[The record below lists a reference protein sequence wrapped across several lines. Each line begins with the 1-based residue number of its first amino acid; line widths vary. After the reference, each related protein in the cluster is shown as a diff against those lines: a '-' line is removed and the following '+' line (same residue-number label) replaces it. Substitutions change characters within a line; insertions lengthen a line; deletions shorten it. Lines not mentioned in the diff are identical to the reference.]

1 MTCYNI
7 SVGQGAPCASGCGP
21 VPTENRQPSHVYR
34 DNSMAALPYIQL
46 HIAEYLADTAHLT
59 PTQHGAYLLLIFNY
73 WQRAESLNNS
83 NERLACVARM
93 SNSEWAENRGVLAEF
108 FEVSGDRWVHPRIE
122 RDLTQVNEKIAKK
135 SMAGKASAKQAII
148 KRSTDDEQVLNTCP
162 TNKIREDKDS
172 KPLRAKDALDDVG
185 KPIPQNQ
192 SHSKPDDFD
201 QFWSA
206 YPTKVGKE
214 AARKAWGRAKQK
226 PSLETILQALTKQK
240 TSARWTKEGGQY
252 IPNPA
257 TWINQG
263 RWADE
268 IEEAPVGSPIAGNG
282 AKRRFQRTHRG
293 WEQYDDEYGW
303 YVVHESDVPPAE
315 IDRILRKT
323 EIIVSDSHPNAPKEA
338 I

>member
-1 MTCYNI
+1 
-7 SVGQGAPCASGCGP
+7 
-21 VPTENRQPSHVYR
+21 
-34 DNSMAALPYIQL
+34 MAALPYIQL

-172 KPLRAKDALDDVG
+172 KPLSNSKELELLVNSKEVDPPQEPSNKLPPCPHQEILALWQKHLPHLTQPRIWEG
-185 KPIPQNQ
+185 TRKASLKSRWIQA
-192 SHSKPDDFD
+192 SKP
-201 QFWSA
+201 SA
-206 YPTKVGKE
+206 FNETGYATIQNGL
-214 AARKAWGRAKQK
+214 AWWESFFAYIADTTLAK
-226 PSLETILQALTKQK
+226 
-240 TSARWTKEGGQY
+240 G
-252 IPNPA
+252 
-257 TWINQG
+257 
-263 RWADE
+263 
-268 IEEAPVGSPIAGNG
+268 
-282 AKRRFQRTHRG
+282 F
-293 WEQYDDEYGW
+293 
-303 YVVHESDVPPAE
+303 ESDGRVWKADLEWVVRPANFQK
-315 IDRILRKT
+315 IVDGKYDPTPQRRK
-323 EIIVSDSHPNAPKEA
+323 S
-338 I
+338 